1 MLNYSSLANDCGIS
15 QPSEKAWLSILEASF
30 VVFIE
35 LKALPSGSGAVFF
48 ENGQVRVPGL
58 AGILNPIR
66 DSQDRLYIYTDN
78 ISVNDGERQ
87 PIPFVIGEELRAI
100 DPDGREKRLRIFDVT
115 GRSALVEYHATH
127 GRKESDL

>member
-35 LKALPSGSGAVFF
+35 LKALPSGSGDVFF
-48 ENGQVRVPGL
+48 ENGQGRVPGL

-100 DPDGREKRLRIFDVT
+100 DPD
-115 GRSALVEYHATH
+115 
-127 GRKESDL
+127 